1 MTPSSRS
8 RLDSILNSS
17 KTLIALSLRQAP
29 SPPHTPS
36 MSVCLPPIASS
47 CTWAHQP
54 ACNRDKS
61 QFEVGGDAPPILQIM
76 HIDQKG
82 KFGSQS
88 SDHMDRW
95 KAYLYIKIIY
105 IYISLLFIYIYFW
118 LDIYIYIYLK
128 YVYSI
133 YIYLKYYIYID
144 VFAQKSKTSDW
155 CQVMTLHVWSLCW
168 TKRCP
173 APRRFKNQHLISG
186 IKSLTL
192 TIQKFL
198 LRLPRELLWQPEP
211 TMNQC
216 NSV

>member
-1 MTPSSRS
+1 MTPSSRC
-8 RLDSILNSS
+8 RLDSIFNSS

-61 QFEVGGDAPPILQIM
+61 QFEVGVDSTPILLIM
-76 HIDQKG
+76 HIVLKG

-105 IYISLLFIYIYFW
+105 IYLYLFIYLYIFLIRY
-118 LDIYIYIYLK
+118 IYIYIYLK

-133 YIYLKYYIYID
+133 YIYISKILYIYIYRCIC
-144 VFAQKSKTSDW
+144 SK
-155 CQVMTLHVWSLCW
+155 
-168 TKRCP
+168 K
-173 APRRFKNQHLISG
+173 
-186 IKSLTL
+186 
-192 TIQKFL
+192 
-198 LRLPRELLWQPEP
+198 
-211 TMNQC
+211 
-216 NSV
+216 